1 MSAPTTPPRFVTLAL
16 MAAVSV
22 LSFNAIAP
30 SLTAIA
36 QTFGASY
43 ARTSFAVSG
52 FLAVT
57 AVLTLLLGPLS
68 DRYGRRPVLLVG
80 VAVFCAASVG
90 AALAQDITTF
100 LICRTAQAAI
110 AAGSVISSAVV
121 RDVSEPDEA
130 ASRLGYLAMAMA
142 VAPMLGPMIG
152 GLLDEAFGWR
162 AVFWAYTAAGLGL
175 LALCWWDAGE
185 TNRSVQRSFSEQFR
199 AYPDLLLSPLFWAY
213 ALVMACGIG
222 AFYVFI
228 AGAPLVATRAYGMSA
243 GVLGIGLG
251 TITLGFFLGSF
262 ASGRVARRV
271 GVGRMILLGRLVPVL
286 GVGAVLLVS
295 LAAPVPPVLF
305 FAAAI
310 TAGIGNGLTTPSAR
324 AGSMS
329 VRADLAGSA
338 SGLGGALIV
347 ATGAVMTQVTGTVL
361 TLDAS
366 VTVLLALMF
375 GLCAAGLGLA
385 MWIRAQLAQ
394 TARG

>member
-1 MSAPTTPPRFVTLAL
+1 MSPARTPPRFVTLAL

-22 LSFNAIAP
+22 LSFNSIAP

-36 QTFGASY
+36 DTFEASY

-52 FLAVT
+52 FLGVT

-68 DRYGRRPVLLVG
+68 DRYGRRPVLLTG
-80 VAVFCAASVG
+80 IAVFFAASVG
-90 AALAQDITTF
+90 AALAQDIATF
-100 LICRTAQAAI
+100 LICRTFQAAI

-130 ASRLGYLAMAMA
+130 ASRLGYLSMAMA

-152 GLLDEAFGWR
+152 GLLDTAFGWR
-162 AVFWAYTAAGLGL
+162 AVFWAYAVAGAGLFV
-175 LALCWWDAGE
+175 LCWVDAGE
-185 TNRSVQRSFSEQFR
+185 TNTREDRSFAAQFR
-199 AYPDLLLSPLFWAY
+199 AYPDLLLSRLFWAY

-228 AGAPLVATRAYGMSA
+228 AGAPLVAGQAYGMSA
-243 GVLGIGLG
+243 ATLGIGLG

-271 GVGRMILLGRLVPVL
+271 GIPRMILLGRMVPVL
-286 GVGAVLLVS
+286 GVGAVLLIS
-295 LAAPVPPVLF
+295 LGMPVPALLF

-310 TAGIGNGLTTPSAR
+310 TTGIGNGLTTPSAR

-338 SGLGGALIV
+338 SGLGGALVV
-347 ATGAVMTQVTGTVL
+347 ATGAVMTQVTGWVL
-361 TLDAS
+361 TLNPG
-366 VTVLLALMF
+366 VPVLLGLMF
-375 GLCAAGLGLA
+375 GLCALGLLLA
-385 MWIRAQLAQ
+385 VWIRAQH
-394 TARG
+394 R